1 MTSSEEGEE
10 KWNRKRFEA
19 EYIAWVEN
27 ASNEIA
33 ETLKT
38 LDVSKISEIIE
49 FYEKS
54 LGHPAS
60 MHQPLDSEE
69 KQTVEELIGKDRLKG
84 TIVLKTKALI
94 FAPTI
99 LAPSTFPLDYGTAM
113 HRRFFLHGLWFS
125 VIALNEVYLES
136 ATEPM
141 LRYMLEHELAQGE
154 IYKELATQRIKILSS
169 EMKGVVHEEA
179 RVKAIQR
186 SAISAQ
192 ELERERQLILNLSA
206 QSPLVPT
213 HFASASLFR
222 YLAKNWEEVKR
233 FGLPSQNEKEKEL
246 ELSAEK
252 FADWADFSCSS
263 FKIFLK
269 VLKQEITMTG
279 AEYGIEIV

>member
-1 MTSSEEGEE
+1 MSSLEET
-10 KWNRKRFEA
+10 NRKKYEA
-19 EYIAWVEN
+19 EYIAWVQ
-27 ASNEIA
+27 AAAKEIA
-33 ETLKT
+33 ETLKK
-38 LDVSKISEIIE
+38 LNFNKIDQNIE

-54 LGHPAS
+54 LEHPAS
-60 MHQPLDSEE
+60 MHSPLEKSEKE
-69 KQTVEELIGKDRLKG
+69 VIENLVGKKRVKNAIL
-84 TIVLKTKALI
+84 VKTKALI

-154 IYKELATQRIKILSS
+154 IYKELATQSIKILSS

-192 ELERERQLILNLSA
+192 ELERERQLILDLSA

-222 YLAKNWEEVKR
+222 YLEKNWEEVKR